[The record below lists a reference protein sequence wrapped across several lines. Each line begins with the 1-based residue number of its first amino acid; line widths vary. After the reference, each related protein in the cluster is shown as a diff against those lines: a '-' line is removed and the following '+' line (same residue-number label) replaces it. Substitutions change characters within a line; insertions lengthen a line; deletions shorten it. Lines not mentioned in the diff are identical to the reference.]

1 MQWHSVLWW
10 VGEEVKTKTEN
21 SRMRVCA
28 IAREGEEQNLG
39 RRKVRKGYAKV
50 GRFARKVV
58 RCFEIVREFKD
69 AFAITKS
76 LE

>member
-10 VGEEVKTKTEN
+10 VGEEVKTKNEN

-28 IAREGEEQNLG
+28 IAREGEEQ
-39 RRKVRKGYAKV
+39 VRKGYAKV